1 MLVSSDVTTQQ
12 SPTQSA
18 TAAVER
24 AGGPRVLYLT
34 DLLPTGKYGS
44 MEEQIFT
51 ITKEIN
57 GRGGFFLP
65 VFGADLAPVVEERYR
80 DAGLRVE
87 GLNLHNVNLAGLKKL
102 LKLIRVNRINTLHW
116 NFYSPINPYVW
127 MISVLVPGLNHY
139 LTDHTSRQLPL
150 APPPTGIKKAIKKI
164 LFRRY
169 QRVWC
174 ISDFVV
180 DCLKHTDTWSNL
192 QRCTYF
198 INTERFKPDAEVR
211 RTLREQYNAQDQ
223 FVVLFV
229 AHIIRDKGGEVALR
243 AMAQLPEFVHLWMVG
258 DGPDVPR
265 LQALMNELGIADRVH
280 FLGLQKNVQPF
291 MQAADCFICP
301 SLWGEA
307 TGLVNLEAQASG
319 LPLVA
324 SRIGGI
330 PEFVN
335 DGKAGFLFTPG
346 AHEELAAHLRTLAEN
361 PDLHRSFSESA
372 REFARSEFSI
382 ERRLDDY
389 VRAYE

>member
-1 MLVSSDVTTQQ
+1 
-12 SPTQSA
+12 
-18 TAAVER
+18 
-24 AGGPRVLYLT
+24 
-34 DLLPTGKYGS
+34 

-51 ITKEIN
+51 ITKAFKD
-57 GRGGFFLP
+57 RGGFFLP
-65 VFGADLAPVVEERYR
+65 VFGDDLAPAVEERYR

-87 GLNLHNVNLAGLKKL
+87 GLNLHKVNLAGLKRL
-102 LKLIRVNRINTLHW
+102 LGLIRSNRIDTLHW

-127 MISVLVPGLNHY
+127 MISILAPGLKHY

-150 APPPTGIKKAIKKI
+150 APPPSGIKKLLKKF
-164 LFRRY
+164 LFKRY
-169 QRVWC
+169 SRVWC

-198 INTERFKPDAEVR
+198 INTERFKPDPAVR
-211 RTLREQYNAQDQ
+211 VALREKYNAQDQ

-229 AHIIRDKGGEVALR
+229 AYIIRDKGGDVALK
-243 AMAQLPEFVHLWMVG
+243 AIAQLPEFVHLWMVG

-265 LQALMNELGIADRVH
+265 LRDLMIELGIEDRVH
-280 FLGLQKNVQPF
+280 FLGSQKHVQPF
-291 MQAADCFICP
+291 MQAADVFICP

-335 DGKAGFLFTPG
+335 DGKAGFLFTPRD
-346 AHEELAAHLRTLAEN
+346 HEQLAAHLRMLAEN
-361 PDLHRSFSESA
+361 PEMHRRFSDSA
-372 REFARSEFSI
+372 RTFAEAEFSI

-389 VRAYE
+389 VRAYD